1 MLDQKEHILTQRV
14 KQGDNEAFKEMYLS
28 FYNAVVY
35 FISKYIDNPDTVK
48 DLSQE
53 AFYLLWKNRTRLDET
68 IGFKSY
74 LLSIAKNLI
83 HNHIRSN
90 NYNRKYIETAIKVA
104 SETASSN
111 ELEVST
117 MKAIEQKNLLDLIHE
132 EISHLPPKQKEVF
145 LMSRMQFKS
154 NKEIAQALNISIKT
168 VEYRIMRALKQIRK
182 IMDST
187 IRGFIL

>member
-35 FISKYIDNPDTVK
+35 FISKYLDDPDTVK

-53 AFYLLWKNRTRLDET
+53 AFYLLWKNRSRLDES

-90 NYNRKYIETAIKVA
+90 NYNRKYIETAIKA
-104 SETASSN
+104 NSETAISN

-117 MKAIEQKNLLDLIHE
+117 MKAIEQKNLQDLIHE
-132 EISHLPPKQKEVF
+132 EINHLPPKQKEVF

-154 NKEIAQALNISIKT
+154 NKEIAHALNISVKT

-182 IMDST
+182 IIDST
-187 IRGFIL
+187 LRGFIL

>member
-14 KQGDNEAFKEMYLS
+14 KQGDSEAFKEMYLS

-53 AFYLLWKNRTRLDET
+53 AFYLLWKNRSRLDEA

-104 SETASSN
+104 SENASSN

-132 EISHLPPKQKEVF
+132 EINHLPPKQKEVF
-145 LMSRMQFKS
+145 QMSRMQFKS
-154 NKEIAQALNISIKT
+154 NKEIAQALNISVKT

-187 IRGFIL
+187 IRGLIL

>member
-1 MLDQKEHILTQRV
+1 MLSQKEHILTQRV
-14 KQGDNEAFKEMYLS
+14 KQGDSEAFKEMYLS

-53 AFYLLWKNRTRLDET
+53 AFYLLWKNRSRLDEA

-104 SETASSN
+104 SENASSN

-117 MKAIEQKNLLDLIHE
+117 MKAIEQKNLLDLIQE
-132 EISHLPPKQKEVF
+132 EINHLPPKQKEVF
-145 LMSRMQFKS
+145 QMSRMQFKS
-154 NKEIAQALNISIKT
+154 NKEIAQALNISVKT

>member
-90 NYNRKYIETAIKVA
+90 NYNRKYIETAIKAA

-117 MKAIEQKNLLDLIHE
+117 MKVIEQKNLLDLIHE
-132 EISHLPPKQKEVF
+132 EINHLPPKQKEVF

-182 IMDST
+182 I
-187 IRGFIL
+187 IGFNN